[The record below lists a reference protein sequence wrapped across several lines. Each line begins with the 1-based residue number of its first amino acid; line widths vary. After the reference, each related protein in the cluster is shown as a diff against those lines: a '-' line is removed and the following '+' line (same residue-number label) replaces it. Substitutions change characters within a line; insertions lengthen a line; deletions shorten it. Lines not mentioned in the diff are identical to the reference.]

1 MDRPL
6 EDRRIATV
14 KWASEILGV
23 SVRTVYRWLEAGQ
36 FTAVP
41 TDGEATLLYSD
52 EVLSRKTVS
61 SPAPDPV

>member
-1 MDRPL
+1 M
-6 EDRRIATV
+6 